1 MRLPSIPLVPLAV
14 VAGCLTFAGPAAAQY
29 NGAFGTTW
37 NNPNSALISHYI
49 QGNMQSQALNN
60 AIAGNLAFQSS
71 PNRRPRPA
79 KPGRS
84 TSKPTTK
91 PAAQPP
97 AQPPR
102 AGGTVSK
109 SPATPNPEAPAG
121 ALTFQAVPE
130 RVLPAKLAA
139 KYGKTPEEQKK
150 LEGLI
155 HQVINQWETQALTR
169 QGLGRFSEL
178 WDLGKTVPYAVAV
191 THGVWRGNGAPPS
204 REMIA
209 ASQRT
214 LGAQLRASKELAR
227 LTDLQKQELYE
238 TQALMTFL
246 LESGR
251 EAAVRSR
258 NLDAERKIQAMA
270 GEFLTA
276 MTGTQPDHIE
286 ISNDGFELK
295 R

>member
-1 MRLPSIPLVPLAV
+1 MRRRPNQVFPIGVLIGSMALAIPAS
-14 VAGCLTFAGPAAAQY
+14 AQY
-29 NGAFGTTW
+29 TGAFGTTW
-37 NNPNSALISHYI
+37 NNPISAQISHYI

-60 AIAGNLAFQSS
+60 AIAGQMAFQSS
-71 PNRRPRPA
+71 LGNTGRGSKAVRKPRPA
-79 KPGRS
+79 TGKPVPPAPR
-84 TSKPTTK
+84 PTTK
-91 PAAQPP
+91 
-97 AQPPR
+97 
-102 AGGTVSK
+102 T
-109 SPATPNPEAPAG
+109 SPATAPAPTSPAG
-121 ALTFQAVPE
+121 ELTFQAVPA

-139 KYGKTPEEQKK
+139 KYGKSPEDQKR

-169 QGLGRFSEL
+169 QGLGKFSEL

-191 THGVWRGNGAPPS
+191 VHGVWRGNGAPPS

-214 LGAQLRASKELAR
+214 LGERLRRSPDLAK

-251 EAAVRSR
+251 EAASRSHD
-258 NLDAERKIQAMA
+258 LQAERKIQAMA
-270 GEFLTA
+270 GQFLTA
-276 MTGTQPDHIE
+276 MTGTQPDRIE

-295 R
+295 K

>member
-1 MRLPSIPLVPLAV
+1 MRRGLTLLPLCVLFGGLI
-14 VAGCLTFAGPAAAQY
+14 VAHPAAAQF

-37 NNPNSALISHYI
+37 NNPTSAQISYYI

-60 AIAGNLAFQSS
+60 AIAGQMALQSS
-71 PNRRPRPA
+71 LNRSPQGGKPA
-79 KPGRS
+79 
-84 TSKPTTK
+84 TK
-91 PAAQPP
+91 PAKAPEKPAPP
-97 AQPPR
+97 SR
-102 AGGTVSK
+102 
-109 SPATPNPEAPAG
+109 PAPKTTTTSVPTPAPTG
-121 ALTFQAVPE
+121 ALSFKAVPE
-130 RVLPAKLAA
+130 RVIPAKLAA
-139 KYGKTPEEQKK
+139 KYAKSPEEQQR

-155 HQVINQWETQALTR
+155 HQVLNQWETQALQR
-169 QGLGRFSEL
+169 QGLGRFNEL

-191 THGVWRGNGAPPS
+191 VHGVWRGNGAPPS

-214 LGAQLRASKELAR
+214 LGEQLRRSPDLAK

-251 EAAVRSR
+251 EGAVRTR
-258 NLDAERKIQAMA
+258 DLDAERKVQAMA

-276 MTGTQPDHIE
+276 ITGIKPDRIE

-295 R
+295 K

>member
-1 MRLPSIPLVPLAV
+1 MRLNPTQLLPV
-14 VAGCLTFAGPAAAQY
+14 VLAGCLTLVGPAAAQY
-29 NGAFGTTW
+29 NGAFGTVW
-37 NNPNSALISHYI
+37 NNPYSALISHYI
-49 QGNMQSQALNN
+49 QGNMRSQALNN
-60 AIAGNLAFQSS
+60 AIAGQMALDSSLA
-71 PNRRPRPA
+71 RRPGSGKA
-79 KPGRS
+79 AQKPVPP
-84 TSKPTTK
+84 TSKPAARTK
-91 PAAQPP
+91 PSGGAAD
-97 AQPPR
+97 
-102 AGGTVSK
+102 K
-109 SPATPNPEAPAG
+109 SRATPVSVPAAPAG
-121 ALTFQAVPE
+121 ALSFQAVPG

-139 KYGKTPEEQKK
+139 KYGKSPEEQKK

-155 HQVINQWETQALTR
+155 HQVINQWETQALAR
-169 QGLGRFSEL
+169 QGLGKFNEL

-214 LGAQLRASKELAR
+214 LGAQLRGSQDLAK

-251 EAAVRSR
+251 ETAVRSR
-258 NLDAERKIQAMA
+258 NLDAEQKIQAMA
-270 GEFLTA
+270 GQFLTA
-276 MTGTQPDHIE
+276 MTGIQPDRIE

>member
-1 MRLPSIPLVPLAV
+1 MRPRPTRLIPIGLLMGGCALAV
-14 VAGCLTFAGPAAAQY
+14 PASAQF

-37 NNPNSALISHYI
+37 NNPVSAQISHYI

-60 AIAGNLAFQSS
+60 AIAGQMAFQSS
-71 PNRRPRPA
+71 LGKGQRGSKRSPKARPA
-79 KPGRS
+79 APK
-84 TSKPTTK
+84 KAVVPTR
-91 PAAQPP
+91 PAPQPT
-97 AQPPR
+97 
-102 AGGTVSK
+102 GK
-109 SPATPNPEAPAG
+109 NSPSSAPVEAVPAG
-121 ALTFQAVPE
+121 ALTFRAIPA
-130 RVLPAKLAA
+130 RVIPAKLAA
-139 KYGKTPEEQKK
+139 KYGQSPAEQKR
-150 LEGLI
+150 LEGMI

-169 QGLGRFSEL
+169 QGLSRFNEL
-178 WDLGKTVPYAVAV
+178 WDLSRTVPYAVAV
-191 THGVWRGNGAPPS
+191 VHGVWRGNGAPPS

-214 LGAQLRASKELAR
+214 LGDQLRHSADLAK

-258 NLDAERKIQAMA
+258 DLEGERKIQAMA
-270 GEFLTA
+270 GQFLTA
-276 MTGTQPDHIE
+276 MTGLQPDRIE

-295 R
+295 K